1 MTDAPD
7 LTNLVDLA
15 AARFGGSV
23 VAVNDEFFALAER
36 MLLPEAPVTRPG
48 VFTERGQW
56 TDGWETRRRRDVP
69 PGSDWAIIRLGSPG
83 IVHAV
88 TVDTTHF
95 TGNAPEAVELHGATL
110 AGYPSA
116 EEVAEDSVTW
126 VPLVGRTPV
135 AADAANV
142 LVVPEEA
149 RFRISHLR
157 LTIHPDGGVAR
168 LRVHGV
174 VVPDPRLLDRVT
186 SDLAAAY
193 LGGVVVAASDMHY
206 GDRHNLNASGDAR
219 VMGEG
224 WETRRRRGEGHDWA
238 VIRLATEGT
247 VVRAEVDTRHF
258 RGNAPRAV
266 ALWAANAPET
276 GDDALAADGFAAI
289 TGWRPLLPRT
299 RVQPNTRHLFD
310 LEVPVEATHV
320 RVDAVPDGGLARLR
334 LLGAPTAAGRE
345 ALAMRWFDSLAP
357 AAAREELLACCGSED
372 WADAVTARRPFGR
385 LAALLPAAEQE
396 WWNLP
401 ESAWL
406 EAFTAHP
413 RIGER
418 PGPAPTPPT
427 SSRATVVTIDAPR
440 REQAAL
446 EQASEEIRAAFTE
459 GNASYEDRFGFI
471 FLVRAAGRGAEE
483 MLALLRERMANDP
496 AAELRVA
503 AGQQAEITA
512 LRLSHL
518 ITGG

>member
-36 MLLPEAPVTRPG
+36 MLLAEAPIVRPG

-56 TDGWETRRRRDVP
+56 TDGWETRRRRDLP
-69 PGSDWAIIRLGSPG
+69 AADWAIVRLGAPG

-95 TGNAPEAVELHGATL
+95 TGNAPESVELHGATL

-126 VPLVGRTPV
+126 VPLVARTPV
-135 AADAANV
+135 AADAVNV
-142 LVVPEEA
+142 LPVSAEG
-149 RFRISHLR
+149 RLRISHLR

-219 VMGEG
+219 AMGEG
-224 WETRRRRGEGHDWA
+224 WETRRRRGPGHDWA
-238 VIRLATEGT
+238 VVRLATEGT

-266 ALWAANAPET
+266 ALWAANAPTT
-276 GDDALAADGFAAI
+276 GDDDLATDALSAI
-289 TGWRPLLPRT
+289 TDWRPLLPRT

-320 RVDAVPDGGLARLR
+320 RVDAIPDGGLARLR
-334 LLGAPTAAGRE
+334 LVGAPTEAGRE
-345 ALAMRWFDSLAP
+345 SLAMRWFDSLTP

-372 WADAVTARRPFGR
+372 WADAVAALRPFGT
-385 LAALLPAAEQE
+385 LATLLPAAEQE

-401 ESAWL
+401 ETAWL

-418 PGPAPTPPT
+418 PAPAPTPPT
-427 SSRATVVTIDAPR
+427 SSRATVVSLDAPR

-446 EQASEEIRAAFTE
+446 DQASEDVRAAFAE
-459 GNASYEDRFGFI
+459 GNAEYEDRFGFI
-471 FLVRAAGRGAEE
+471 FLVRAAGRGAQE
-483 MLALLRERMANDP
+483 MLELLRERMANDP
-496 AAELRVA
+496 RTELRVA

-512 LRLSHL
+512 LRLRHL
-518 ITGG
+518 ITGA

>member
-1 MTDAPD
+1 MSDEPD

-23 VAVNDEFFALAER
+23 VAVNDEFFAFAER
-36 MLLPEAPVTRPG
+36 MLLPEPPIVRPG

-56 TDGWETRRRRDVP
+56 TDGWETRRRRDL
-69 PGSDWAIIRLGSPG
+69 PGADWAIVRLGSPG
-83 IVHAV
+83 IVRAV

-95 TGNAPEAVELHGATL
+95 TGNAPESVEVHGATL

-116 EEVAEDSVTW
+116 AEVADESIAW
-126 VPLVGRTPV
+126 VPLIPRTPV
-135 AADAANV
+135 ASDAVNV
-142 LVVPEEA
+142 LPA
-149 RFRISHLR
+149 AGPQDGLRITHLR

-168 LRVHGV
+168 LRVHGT

-193 LGGVVVAASDMHY
+193 LGGVVIAASDMHY

-219 VMGEG
+219 AMGEG

-238 VIRLATEGT
+238 VVRLASQGT
-247 VVRAEVDTRHF
+247 ILRAEVDTRHF

-266 ALWAANAPET
+266 ALWAANEPDLADP
-276 GDDALAADGFAAI
+276 DDATAI
-289 TGWRPLLPRT
+289 TTWQSLLPRT

-320 RVDAVPDGGLARLR
+320 RVDAIPDGGLARLR
-334 LLGAPTAAGRE
+334 LTGTPTPSGRE
-345 ALAMRWFDSLAP
+345 SMAMRWFDALSP
-357 AAAREELLACCGSED
+357 AAARDELLACCGSED
-372 WADAVTARRPFGR
+372 WAEAVASRRPFETLG
-385 LAALLPAAEQE
+385 ALLPAAEQE
-396 WWNLP
+396 WWKLP

-418 PGPAPTPPT
+418 PSRTPAPPT
-427 SSRATVVTIDAPR
+427 TSRATVVALDAPR
-440 REQAAL
+440 REQAAMD
-446 EQASEEIRAAFTE
+446 QAAEDVKEALAE
-459 GNASYEDRFGFI
+459 GNAAYEERFGYI
-471 FLVRAAGRGAEE
+471 FLVRAAGRDAEE
-483 MLALLRERMANDP
+483 MLALLRERMTNDP
-496 AAELRVA
+496 ADEVRVA

-512 LRLSHL
+512 LRLARL
-518 ITGG
+518 ITGT